1 MPVSSVSFTVLLI
14 RVTEGLRAFTEKG
27 SCPRR
32 WRGDRLSLGPDCPLS
47 LLVKT
52 TLGLAWNT
60 EGWREGGTCR
70 PGLSSGEFSCEEVEG
85 PFWPSEQV
93 SFR

>member
-32 WRGDRLSLGPDCPLS
+32 WRGDRLNLGPNCPLS
-47 LLVKT
+47 ILVKT
-52 TLGLAWNT
+52 TLQ
-60 EGWREGGTCR
+60 
-70 PGLSSGEFSCEEVEG
+70 PGLEHSRMEG
-85 PFWPSEQV
+85 VGHLQAWTV
-93 SFR
+93 IR